1 MSGGGNNA
9 AKEANRQEQQRQ
21 QAVAGTQARINSVFD
36 SPQREGDIGDFMAAL
51 RDRSLSDLDRQ
62 KADADRQLRFALARS
77 GQTGGSTQV
86 DQNRRFADDYGR
98 NLLKLER
105 GVQSAGAN
113 LRSSDQDARARLIG
127 LATSGLDATTGAAQA
142 AASLRT
148 NLDSARS
155 TDLVNGVGD
164 AFATWDKYFTASRDA
179 AARRKADQQ
188 AYGLYGGNVGGYG
201 G

>member
-1 MSGGGNNA
+1 MSGPSNNA
-9 AKEANRQEQQRQ
+9 AKEANRQEQARQ
-21 QAVAGTQARINSVFD
+21 QAISGTQARINSVFD
-36 SPQREGDIGDFMAAL
+36 SPSREADIGDFMAAL
-51 RDRSLSDLDRQ
+51 RERSMSDLDRQ

-77 GQTGGSTQV
+77 GQIGGSTQV
-86 DQNRRFADDYGR
+86 DQNRRFSDDYAR
-98 NLLKLER
+98 SLLKLER
-105 GVQSAGAN
+105 GVQSAGGN
-113 LRSSDQDARARLIG
+113 LRASDQEARARLIG
-127 LATSGLDATTGAAQA
+127 LATQGLDATTGASQA
-142 AASLRT
+142 AAALRS

-188 AYGLYGGNVGGYG
+188 AYGLYGGVVGGYG